1 MTDLEASADRFMERC
16 NNLINLDEAASLS
29 PTPDGIL

>member
-16 NNLINLDEAASLS
+16 NNLINIDEAGSLS
-29 PTPDGIL
+29 PTPDSIL